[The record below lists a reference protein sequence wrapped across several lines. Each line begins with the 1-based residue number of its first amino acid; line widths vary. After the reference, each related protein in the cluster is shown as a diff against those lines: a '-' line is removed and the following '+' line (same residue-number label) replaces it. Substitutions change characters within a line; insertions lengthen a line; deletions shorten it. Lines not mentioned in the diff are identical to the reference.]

1 MREALRTLCVL
12 AVFCG
17 AALRLTPEGGV
28 KRVMQVLVSA
38 LLLGELLSG
47 LLSLPSDLALDTA
60 RIHEQE
66 NRLLLSSADARERM
80 GRLVIEEELRT
91 YIQNK
96 AEGLGVPLS
105 AVELSLR
112 WETEGFWLPEAA
124 ILHGKGEDN
133 AVSRLLG
140 ELSAELGIRPEKLQ
154 WDGDDGR

>member
-1 MREALRTLCVL
+1 MRDALRTLCVL

-28 KRVMQVLVSA
+28 RRVMQVLISA

-47 LLSLPSDLALDTA
+47 LLSLPTDLALDTA
-60 RIHEQE
+60 RLRENE
-66 NRLLLSSADARERM
+66 NRLLQTAADSRERM
-80 GRLVIEEELRT
+80 NRLVIEEELRT

-96 AEGLGVPLS
+96 AAGLGVSLT

-112 WETEGFWLPEAA
+112 WETEGLWLPDSITLRGTGDES
-124 ILHGKGEDN
+124 

-140 ELSAELGIRPEKLQ
+140 ELGAELGIERGKLK
-154 WDGDDGR
+154 WDGDDGN